1 MIDLCFLSSGGV
13 QTNIFLGMDLDSLI
27 SVLSSILAAALFL
40 ISLLAYLRDRRRRL
54 LFVTGAFFLFAIRGF
69 LIVISDYSIPG
80 AVWIDSLANLLDFGV
95 LLLFF
100 LGLIKK

>member
-1 MIDLCFLSSGGV
+1 MIDPGLITLAGV
-13 QTNIFLGMDLDSLI
+13 PAFIYFGLDADSLI
-27 SVLSSILAAALFL
+27 NILSSLLAVVLFL
-40 ISLLAYLRDRRRRL
+40 ISLLSYLRDRRRRL
-54 LFVTGAFFLFAIRGF
+54 LFVTGAFFLFAVRGF
-69 LIVISDYSIPG
+69 LIVMSDYSVPG